1 LLYQNCT
8 HVCSSRFAT
17 YSDTFFT
24 LKSTKEARKSLFC
37 ATGFI
42 GYFYILTFVIGF
54 GSVVL
59 LASNPICLDL
69 LTGDLIGGNN
79 MVAIHLSHAI
89 GGDFFLGFISVVV
102 FVTIGVALVTIAF
115 MAGLIFAIA
124 TNANFSILFLSKY

>member
-1 LLYQNCT
+1 
-8 HVCSSRFAT
+8 
-17 YSDTFFT
+17 
-24 LKSTKEARKSLFC
+24 
-37 ATGFI
+37 
-42 GYFYILTFVIGF
+42 
-54 GSVVL
+54 
-59 LASNPICLDL
+59 
-69 LTGDLIGGNN
+69 